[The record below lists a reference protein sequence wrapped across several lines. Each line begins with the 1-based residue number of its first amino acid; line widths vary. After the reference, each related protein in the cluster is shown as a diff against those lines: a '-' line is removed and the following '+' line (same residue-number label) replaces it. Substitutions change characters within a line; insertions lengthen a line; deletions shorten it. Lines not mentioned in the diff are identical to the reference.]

1 MFIKYPHRIYYMSL
15 LSNMTTFKDKLI
27 FGARN
32 TYIHVLSKLGIHIY
46 IFSYNTYFDL
56 ENRDNRVLN
65 LNFCW
70 FVRIWL
76 KISSRNNNFG
86 NVMRNFSRETFEKR
100 KGLKKC
106 NWCRTARNLKV
117 CAKTKKRTFHL
128 IINVTS
134 YLALNI

>member
-32 TYIHVLSKLGIHIY
+32 TYIHVFVKTG
-46 IFSYNTYFDL
+46 NTHKYLFL
-56 ENRDNRVLN
+56 QHLLWPWKSRQSSFEPQFLLVCPNLTEN
-65 LNFCW
+65 F
-70 FVRIWL
+70 
-76 KISSRNNNFG
+76 SRNNNFG
-86 NVMRNFSRETFEKR
+86 SVMRNFSRETFEKR

-117 CAKTKKRTFHL
+117 CAKTKKKDFSSNHKRDFISCT
-128 IINVTS
+128 
-134 YLALNI
+134 